1 DRAHRGPRRP
11 ETGAPDHSQ
20 PGEQR
25 RPVRGTG
32 DRRGHPVVRRSDRAR
47 RAGQR
52 PSDPAGG
59 GRADLP
65 TLPAGEWAR
74 RAHIRRIGP
83 HRRPEA
89 GPSHGRRPHLPARG
103 REDRLRAVPSCGLTG
118 SPPNLWSM
126 RVLVTGGA
134 GFIGSHTVVALIEA
148 GHEVVIVDSLS
159 NALPSVLARS
169 ATLTD
174 VEPEFHEAD
183 IRDRDAMPRLA
194 GSGIEACIHFAALK
208 AVGESVAKPL
218 EYYDN
223 NVRGTI
229 DLLAALAGAGG
240 RNLVFS
246 SSATVYGEPKELPLR
261 EDMPIGTA
269 TNPYGWSKIMMEQV
283 LRDLHTAQS
292 DWSISLLR
300 YFNPVGAHSSG
311 LLGEDPRG
319 IPNNLMPYVAK
330 VAAGILPRL
339 QVFGGDY
346 PTRDGTGVRDYIH
359 VQDLAIGHVVALEKL
374 AGKPGVHTYNLG
386 TGQGNTVLEVVKT
399 FEEASGKPVPYEIVD
414 R

>member
-1 DRAHRGPRRP
+1 
-11 ETGAPDHSQ
+11 
-20 PGEQR
+20 
-25 RPVRGTG
+25 
-32 DRRGHPVVRRSDRAR
+32 
-47 RAGQR
+47 
-52 PSDPAGG
+52 
-59 GRADLP
+59 
-65 TLPAGEWAR
+65 
-74 RAHIRRIGP
+74 
-83 HRRPEA
+83 
-89 GPSHGRRPHLPARG
+89 
-103 REDRLRAVPSCGLTG
+103 
-118 SPPNLWSM
+118 M

-148 GHEVVIVDSLS
+148 GHEVVIVDNLS
-159 NALPSVLARS
+159 NALPSVLARI
-169 ATLTD
+169 AKLTD

-183 IRDRDAMPRLA
+183 IRDRDAMTRLA

-229 DLLAALAGAGG
+229 DLLAALAGAGV

-300 YFNPVGAHSSG
+300 YFNPVGAHPSG

-319 IPNNLMPYVAK
+319 IPNNLMPYVSK

-399 FEEASGKPVPYEIVD
+399 FEEVSGKLVPYEIVD
-414 R
+414 RRPGDVAESWADVSKAAEELGWRAERDLATMCADAWRWQQQAR